1 MRRGELYRVRRPPG
15 DPKPARVFVIVSR
28 QALIDSTYSTV
39 VCAPVFTHWHGLPT
53 QVSVNTAEG
62 LKHESAIQCDGLMSL
77 EKSRLTDKGASFI
90 APHTYLG
97 CSMAAVREAP
107 PHHPNHARR
116 AALSHVNYFDRPHCL
131 A

>member
-39 VCAPVFTHWHGLPT
+39 ICAPVFTHWHGLPT
-53 QVSVNTAEG
+53 QVSVNAAEG

-77 EKSRLTDKGASFI
+77 EKSRLTDYVGELASDKLRELDGALLV
-90 APHTYLG
+90 ALG
-97 CSMAAVREAP
+97 LP
-107 PHHPNHARR
+107 TGARTR
-116 AALSHVNYFDRPHCL
+116 N
-131 A
+131 